1 MKADLDQSAEKP
13 LLVLAS
19 QSQQRRMLLQQIGFD
34 PVCLPADV
42 DESMDRG
49 ESAEQLVRRL
59 ACLKADTCVNSAPLR
74 NLACSHSYVVV
85 LAADTVI
92 ELDDQVLGKPG
103 DEEEAV
109 NMLLQLSGRMH
120 QVHSG
125 VAVHN
130 VTTGKSRHVQVTTVV
145 QFATLSESTARRYW
159 NTGEPA
165 GKAGA
170 YAIQGVGAQFVV
182 HLSGS
187 YSNVVGLPLYES
199 VQLLDGAELRAI

>member
-49 ESAEQLVRRL
+49 ESAEQ
-59 ACLKADTCVNSAPLR
+59 
-74 NLACSHSYVVV
+74 ACSHSYVVV